1 MGSTMEAGEMSELV
15 PSSSGIPEKASD
27 DAEAS
32 AVPAVRSEPVA
43 VEPRPSSAGYVVE
56 PKQGELASERV
67 IINAPMSFAGS
78 AQRAWRL
85 QENGEGA
92 LRWLILALVL
102 FLLIPAWWSL
112 ILVWYF
118 TFGLLLVPYRLL
130 RRGAR
135 KRKKEALRHR
145 EMLTAFDEK
154 RD

>member
-1 MGSTMEAGEMSELV
+1 MEAGEMSELV
-15 PSSSGIPEKASD
+15 PSSSGIPEKASV

-32 AVPAVRSEPVA
+32 AVPTVRSDGSGPL
-43 VEPRPSSAGYVVE
+43 EPRPPAGYVVE
-56 PKQGELASERV
+56 PKHGKLASERV

-92 LRWLILALVL
+92 LRWVILALVL

-135 KRKKEALRHR
+135 KRKAEALRHR